1 MVFLRGS
8 RTLPRAPRWLQQRG
22 AVIFGITRTVKI
34 FYWADVFAE
43 KEKDLFGPP

>member
-8 RTLPRAPRWLQQRG
+8 RALPWSLRWLRQCG
-22 AVIFGITRTVKI
+22 AVIFGITSTVKI